1 MGMVKQ
7 NGYREGGPKI
17 LFRERSAVHMTLE
30 VEAKAEEA
38 SAGEWVEIRQ

>member
-7 NGYREGGPKI
+7 NSDGEGGLKI
-17 LFRERSAVHMTLE
+17 LFCERSTVHMMLE

-38 SAGEWVEIRQ
+38 SAEEWVEICQ